1 MTDDELNAGSAPEE
15 TATLGGGCFW
25 CLEPLFIS
33 LRGVKSV
40 LPGYAGGR
48 VANPTYR
55 QVCDGDT
62 GHAEVAQVVFDP
74 RELSYHD
81 LLEIFFASHDPT
93 TRNRQG
99 ADVGEQY
106 RSLVLTHSPEQK
118 ATAEAVIRDLTEQKL
133 WPNPIV
139 TQVEPFTV
147 FYPAEDYH
155 RNYFELHPD
164 APYCSV
170 VIAPKVAKFRKKYAD
185 RLKGAG
191 VAQ

>member
-1 MTDDELNAGSAPEE
+1 MADTEMTGAGATEE

-40 LPGYAGGR
+40 LPGYAGGH
-48 VANPTYR
+48 VTNPTYR
-55 QVCDGDT
+55 QVCDGNT

-74 RELSYHD
+74 RELSYRD
-81 LLEIFFASHDPT
+81 LLQIFFASHDPT
-93 TRNRQG
+93 TLNRQG

-106 RSLVLTHSPEQK
+106 RSIILYHSPEQK

-139 TQVEPFTV
+139 TQLEPFTV

-155 RNYFELHPD
+155 QRYFETHPE
-164 APYCSV
+164 APYCAV
-170 VIAPKVAKFRKKYAD
+170 VIAPKVAKFRKQFAG
-185 RLKGAG
+185 RLKSAE
-191 VAQ
+191 ATK